1 MRVRAKGAAAAR
13 VAAVLLMSIAL
24 SSAVAATAHAQ
35 TTRLAGVVN
44 VNLATAEELELL
56 PGIGPARAAA
66 IIEHRKAHGPFASVD
81 DLVQVSGIGEKALA
95 QIKPH
100 CVLKGKTTARL
111 SGPGS

>member
-1 MRVRAKGAAAAR
+1 MRVRGNRGVVAMVAAALL
-13 VAAVLLMSIAL
+13 VSAAVT
-24 SSAVAATAHAQ
+24 VTAHAQ
-35 TTRLAGVVN
+35 TTKLVGVVN

-66 IIEHRKAHGPFASVD
+66 IIEHRKANGPFARIE

-111 SGPGS
+111 SGPDS

>member
-1 MRVRAKGAAAAR
+1 MRVRENRGAAR
-13 VAAVLLMSIAL
+13 VAAALLLSAAL
-24 SSAVAATAHAQ
+24 SVAATVTAQAQ
-35 TTRLAGVVN
+35 TTKLAGVVN

-81 DLVQVSGIGEKALA
+81 DLVQVSGIGERALA

-111 SGPGS
+111 SGPDS